1 MRKIK
6 SHLRWC
12 KKRLEEKHKI
22 KIKWF
27 KFPKEQLKIMFDMVT
42 KSELLLN
49 PDCNYLHI
57 GKLKIK
63 DLRNENN
70 TLE

>member
-12 KKRLEEKHKI
+12 KKQIEKKEKI
-22 KIKWF
+22 KIKGF
-27 KFPKEQLKIMFDMVT
+27 KFSKEQLKIMFDMVT
-42 KSELLLN
+42 KPELLK

-57 GKLKIK
+57 GKLKLKEYK
-63 DLRNENN
+63 DA
-70 TLE
+70 